1 MPNLA
6 LKSARSRLTAVS
18 LVLIT
23 LALQACSDDE
33 TTDRGSALT
42 PGGGAAGD
50 PADDATDEVLLAN
63 AAASTGTLSKNLDIL
78 QRLSDDQPT
87 GMTGLTEETPP
98 LDETG
103 DEVNGFLRSTLGI
116 DQPGAR
122 TTREGNI
129 ITVDPDDAD
138 VCEQEVPLTGLD
150 DQDLSLCQQLVADL
164 VVTVNAQTE
173 ESGLITYL
181 FQNEP
186 VLLVGY
192 APDAANYEI
201 KFPGVQRV
209 LQRSDEL
216 RNNEQQATS
225 TFAGSIRLG
234 SVITNDQAGFEAG
247 EFTVEVVDPIEI
259 REIGGPSLLALG
271 PSTVVA
277 VSSDMADDSAT
288 LTVDWGALTFTS
300 ESGDSLGN
308 RSLSTV
314 ALAGLTGSA
323 RVSESGPDLQI
334 RNLGVGGVPVTITI
348 DSVESVSLGLD
359 DFGFDLDSESG
370 QVTMTGALGVNLAVN
385 NLMGVFDD
393 AFEPEFMADLQL
405 AMPAGT
411 RLEEGDFGVLR
422 VLDGGP
428 VTSSL
433 IASDNTES
441 IQQEARID
449 VGSCFELGSSSD
461 DDDISQP
468 VGLTDEL
475 SDPDAENLQ
484 ESIGE
489 FVTPVECF

>member
-1 MPNLA
+1 MHSGRPGRSECSPPMFQRRRTLNYRTV
-6 LKSARSRLTAVS
+6 KFPDSAAN
-18 LVLIT
+18 
-23 LALQACSDDE
+23 
-33 TTDRGSALT
+33 
-42 PGGGAAGD
+42 
-50 PADDATDEVLLAN
+50 N

-138 VCEQEVPLTGLD
+138 VCE
-150 DQDLSLCQQLVADL
+150 
-164 VVTVNAQTE
+164 QTE

-288 LTVDWGALTFTS
+288 LTVDWGALTVTS

-348 DSVESVSLGLD
+348 DSVESMSLGLD